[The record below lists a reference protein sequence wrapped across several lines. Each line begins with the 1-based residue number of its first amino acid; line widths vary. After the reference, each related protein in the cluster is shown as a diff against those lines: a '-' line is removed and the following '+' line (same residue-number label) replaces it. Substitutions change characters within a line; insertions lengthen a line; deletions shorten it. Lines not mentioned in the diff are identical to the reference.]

1 MKKDQIIISGTG
13 CALADFL
20 YTDIRFDRPAFMKY
34 RSKSAGDGGL
44 DPGKLVFTE
53 DLEAFAGV
61 PFSQIK
67 AEITDNS
74 DADSF
79 NIGGPGLVSLIHAA
93 QMLEDENAVVC
104 FYGGI
109 GKDETARK
117 ILSLV
122 ERTPLNI
129 SNYKITGD
137 KDSSFTDVLSDHT
150 YDNGH
155 GERTFV
161 NNIGAA
167 WDYSPEYL
175 NEDFFKS
182 DIVCFGGTA
191 LVPPIHQNLTELL
204 KRAKQNDCI
213 TIVNTVY
220 DFLNEKK
227 SPGERWP
234 LVDSNDDFKLI
245 DLLIMDKEEAFRISG
260 ERSLDA
266 AAAFFTRSGVLSF
279 VITNGAENVMAYSNG
294 GFFGSQELICLPVSG
309 KVKND
314 LKSLIRK
321 DGDTTGCGDNF
332 AGGMIASVA
341 RQLRSSERGD
351 FDLIEALCLGI
362 TSGGYACFY
371 KGGTYFEQSK
381 GEKAKLVKL
390 YYDDYLIQIG
400 KNETLQAR

>member
-1 MKKDQIIISGTG
+1 MKKDRIIISGAG

-20 YTDIRFDRPAFMKY
+20 YTDIRFDSPAFLKY
-34 RSKSAGDGGL
+34 RSKRAGDGGL

-53 DLEAFAGV
+53 DLEKFGGV
-61 PFSQIK
+61 PFPKIM
-67 AEITDNS
+67 AEITDHSNP
-74 DADSF
+74 DSF

-93 QMLEDENAVVC
+93 QMLEDEDTIVC

-109 GKDETARK
+109 GKDDTAGK

-122 ERTPLNI
+122 KRTPLDI
-129 SNYKITGD
+129 SNYTVTGE
-137 KDSSFTDVLSDHT
+137 KASPFTDVLSDHT

-155 GERTFV
+155 GERTFI

-175 NEDFFKS
+175 KEEFFKS

-191 LVPPIHQNLTELL
+191 LVPPIHENLTPLL
-204 KRAKQNDCI
+204 KRAKQNNCI

-227 SPGERWP
+227 SPGKPWP
-234 LVDSNDDFKLI
+234 LVSSQSDFNLI
-245 DLLIMDKEEAFRISG
+245 DLLILDKEEAFRISG
-260 ERSLDA
+260 ENTLDSS
-266 AAAFFTRSGVLSF
+266 AAFFIKSGVSSF
-279 VITNGAENVMAYSNG
+279 VITNGAENVLAHSNG
-294 GFFGSQELICLPVSG
+294 GFFRRQDLVYLPVSG
-309 KVKND
+309 KVKKELN
-314 LKSLIRK
+314 SLFKR

-341 RQLRSSERGD
+341 RQLRYSEKGN
-351 FDLIEALCLGI
+351 FDLIDALCLGV
-362 TSGGYACFY
+362 TSGGVACFY

-381 GEKAKLVKL
+381 GEKARLVKL
-390 YYDDYLIQIG
+390 YYEDYLIQIG
-400 KNETLQAR
+400 KNETLQTR

>member
-1 MKKDQIIISGTG
+1 MKKDRIIISGAG

-20 YTDIRFDRPAFMKY
+20 YTDIRFDSPAFLKY
-34 RSKSAGDGGL
+34 RSKKAGDGGL

-53 DLEAFAGV
+53 DLERFADF
-61 PFSQIK
+61 PFSKIM

-74 DADSF
+74 KPDSF
-79 NIGGPGLVSLIHAA
+79 NIGGPCLVSLIHAA
-93 QMLEDENAVVC
+93 QMLENEDAVVC

-109 GKDETARK
+109 GKDDTAGK

-122 ERTPLNI
+122 KRTPLDI
-129 SNYKITGD
+129 SNYKVTGD
-137 KDSSFTDVLSDHT
+137 KASPFTNVLSDHT

-155 GERTFV
+155 GERTFI

-191 LVPPIHQNLTELL
+191 LVPPIHEDLTALL
-204 KRAKQNDCI
+204 KRAKQNNCI

-227 SPGERWP
+227 SPGKPWP
-234 LVDSNDDFKLI
+234 LVSSQADFRLI

-260 ERSLDA
+260 ENTLDSS
-266 AAAFFTRSGVLSF
+266 AAFFIKSGAPSF
-279 VITNGAENVMAYSNG
+279 VITNGAENVLAYSNG
-294 GFFGSQELICLPVSG
+294 GFFRSQDLVYLPVSDR
-309 KVKND
+309 VKKELN
-314 LKSLIRK
+314 SLFRK

-341 RQLRSSERGD
+341 KQLRHSDKGD
-351 FDLIEALCLGI
+351 FDLIDALCLGV
-362 TSGGYACFY
+362 TSGGVACFY

-381 GEKAKLVKL
+381 GEKARLVKL
-390 YYDDYLIQIG
+390 YYEDYLIQIG
-400 KNETLQAR
+400 KNESLQTR